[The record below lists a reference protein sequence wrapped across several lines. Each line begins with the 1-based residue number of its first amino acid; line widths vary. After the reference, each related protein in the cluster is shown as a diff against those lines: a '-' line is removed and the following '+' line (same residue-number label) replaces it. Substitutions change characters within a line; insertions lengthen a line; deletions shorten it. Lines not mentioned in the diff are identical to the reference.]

1 VTAKALNVH
10 ASAKAP
16 AESLKPSTPSELFYF
31 RGNIK
36 CNFEEATSLYGQVY
50 GLTKGGFITR
60 AGGFGWR
67 CKLLPY
73 LRRYKIPQMGK
84 LITRASL
91 IIERAP
97 AVQFYLP
104 NSLSTLRSLETQ
116 LAFDPLLLSSL
127 DILRQKPEQMLK
139 ITTKNLP
146 RLNANSS
153 SQH

>member
-1 VTAKALNVH
+1 MLVSKQPKQQTH
-10 ASAKAP
+10 P
-16 AESLKPSTPSELFYF
+16 IESSYVSGKIE
-31 RGNIK
+31 
-36 CNFEEATSLYGQVY
+36 CNSEEAISLYGHVY

-67 CKLLPY
+67 WKLMPY
-73 LRRYKIPQMGK
+73 LRRYKIPHIDK
-84 LITRASL
+84 LITRAFL
-91 IIERAP
+91 ITECAP
-97 AVQFYLP
+97 VVQFYLP

-116 LAFDPLLLSSL
+116 LAFDPLPLSSL